1 VDDVGSTGMEFPTLG
16 DSFYRVKAEASMHW
30 GQFYEAL
37 LRVGVERSSSGS
49 SSSSSSGSEEGSS
62 VVGGKGSAAVTKSS
76 EPLDTASSDPFS
88 TLPVV
93 DFGRA
98 GGGGKGGEG
107 PLRGVGTPDVIS
119 VDDSDHDADICVI
132 SRRGG
137 GGGGNLVTL
146 TAKHLVD
153 PTPPTPLPPTPI
165 LTPPT
170 DFPSARA
177 VFLLAQSAYQTA
189 LQYFVL
195 DGFVSEYRGATEG
208 LAECWRHLAH
218 FEEDVKRVG
227 AMHARRGGL
236 LVSLGKELNFGVYKD
251 TVRAL
256 VWGGGM
262 AWVEAMDAR
271 SRAMEVAGSPPGGGG
286 TTSHKGVNEAC
297 DSALEA
303 MTLYLRGYS
312 DPRFP
317 GQPLGGDNAPL
328 PPLEGASTTIPVEE
342 EEQWALGH
350 FFSARALFR
359 RCRGRVEER
368 REDVKRCLDRAA
380 WYLQAVKKL
389 DPACGVRLKE
399 CTRLA
404 EELVTLL
411 PQKLAIV

>member
-1 VDDVGSTGMEFPTLG
+1 MADDDKEGTGMEFPLLG
-16 DSFYRVKAEASMHW
+16 DSFYRVKAESSMHW

-37 LRVGVERSSSGS
+37 LRVGVENS
-49 SSSSSSGSEEGSS
+49 SSSEGGAS
-62 VVGGKGSAAVTKSS
+62 VGGRESGTATKSS
-76 EPLDTASSDPFS
+76 EPPLDTASSDPFS

-98 GGGGKGGEG
+98 GGGKGGEG

-119 VDDSDHDADICVI
+119 VDDSDHDADVRVI
-132 SRRGG
+132 SRGG
-137 GGGGNLVTL
+137 GKEGERGNLVTF
-146 TAKHLVD
+146 TAKYLVD
-153 PTPPTPLPPTPI
+153 EALPSPSPSPPPI
-165 LTPPT
+165 LTPPM
-170 DFPSARA
+170 DFSTARA
-177 VFLLAQSAYQTA
+177 TFLLAQSSYQTA

-195 DGFVSEYRGATEG
+195 DGFVTEYRGATEG

-218 FEEDVKRVG
+218 FEGDVKRVG

-236 LVSLGKELNFGVYKD
+236 LVALGRELNFGVYKD

-303 MTLYLRGYS
+303 MTLFLRGYS

-328 PPLEGASTTIPVEE
+328 PPLEGASTTIPVDE

-359 RCRGRVEER
+359 RCRGGVEER
-368 REDVKRCLDRAA
+368 REDVKRCLDRAS
-380 WYLQAVKKL
+380 WFLQAVKKL
-389 DPACGVRLKE
+389 DPA
-399 CTRLA
+399 
-404 EELVTLL
+404 
-411 PQKLAIV
+411 